1 MVTQTKGNQVPSD
14 LVIDKEVQV
23 STEVSMFMQ
32 PEESTIESKQQE
44 ASILEESSMVHADL
58 QFDKVEKVDVP
69 IPHIKFVIP
78 EKFHEVEY
86 RVYLFSML
94 PKSIPQLQ
102 QVLCARVFILQSFKT
117 QGQVFSK
124 GV

>member
-32 PEESTIESKQQE
+32 SKESTIESQQQE
-44 ASILEESSMVHADL
+44 ASILKESSIMHEDL
-58 QFDKVEKVDVP
+58 QLDEVKIVDMP
-69 IPHIKFVIP
+69 IPHIEFVIP

-86 RVYLFSML
+86 KVYLFSMF
-94 PKSIPQLQ
+94 PKTIAQPQ